1 MVAWLL
7 TRWSDMLPMGVKWAT
22 KAANAAEGITAPL
35 YPISEARILGR
46 GTVCRPRNPCHSAT
60 RKWWSKLPSAYVRAS
75 RAQRTTHLRA
85 VDWCL
90 GTDDHLTLSTA
101 GCNMRPAVPPG
112 RPSHQQIPHARRGQD
127 CRVRRRSQGPRSV
140 ATNTPFTNRRPASAP
155 AELRRPWWRSRR
167 SAPAIFPDGL
177 GLPAL
182 ESAR

>member
-127 CRVRRRSQGPRSV
+127 CRVRRQSRAWLGGNEHAVHEPRTGMGAGRTSATVV
-140 ATNTPFTNRRPASAP
+140 AESA
-155 AELRRPWWRSRR
+155 

-182 ESAR
+182 RSAR